1 MVPLEIR
8 TNYLQQIAD
17 NWLLFSFNEFLHRQ
31 NYQISNELNEIDS
44 VYLDSINGILNNDED
59 LFNRAFNIV
68 SRRVPQSGSQSPFVH
83 NDFLIFVLVA
93 GIVKF
98 NIDRLWINQILKLK
112 AKNAITT
119 TFENIL
125 IEDFGSKSNNHSVAF
140 CFAYLIRPQEVTKNL
155 QDSTYNEITTNGNLF
170 NDKNDLI
177 KLCSISAFDIII
189 LSRQITDTQ
198 RFDSLIQ
205 FQTKFL
211 KRVKITAKVI
221 YNILILLVVVGVYK
235 LVGLTPA
242 LKERANDIAIVTGI
256 LGAGIGNYFS
266 GFSVKIE
273 VVIRKLLGHQ
283 GVEI

>member
-8 TNYLQQIAD
+8 TNYLHKIAD
-17 NWLLFSFNEFLHRQ
+17 NWLLFSFNEFLSRQ
-31 NYQISNELNEIDS
+31 KHHVTNELNEIDS
-44 VYLDSINGILNNDED
+44 VYLDGINGILNNDAD
-59 LFNRAFNIV
+59 LFNKAFSIV

-83 NDFLIFVLVA
+83 NDFLIFVLIA

-98 NIDRLWINQILKLK
+98 DYDKLWINQILKLK

-125 IEDFGSKSNNHSVAF
+125 TNDFGSKSNSQSVAF
-140 CFAYLIRPQEVTKNL
+140 CFAYLICPQEITKDL
-155 QDSTYNEITTNGNLF
+155 QDATYNEITSNGNLF
-170 NDKNDLI
+170 NDKNDLV
-177 KLCSISAFDIII
+177 KLCSIRAFDLII

-198 RFDSLIQ
+198 RFDSLIL
-205 FQTKFL
+205 FQTKFIN
-211 KRVKITAKVI
+211 RVKIAAKII

-256 LGAGIGNYFS
+256 LGAGIGNYFN
-266 GFSVKIE
+266 GFSFKIE
-273 VVIRKLLGHQ
+273 VVIRKMFGHR
-283 GVEI
+283 GN